1 MKFLFRARW
10 SLVSLHFGIQSLWHG
25 WRIRTRRIQ
34 EFSKCSSGT
43 LESGQSSRRE
53 WCFRQACT
61 CTCFKLVCKS
71 ILLCNPARFACL
83 SRTHKWK
90 KKKKKKR
97 KEWKNIFLLATPLP
111 LLRRNHKSLF
121 TISARLSSFSYVSQR
136 KYWISMNMISKDI
149 NFENARGYLT
159 YIRYSRFVSYKNISH
174 KKHNLTIIFQ

>member
-90 KKKKKKR
+90 EKEKKKKG
-97 KEWKNIFLLATPLP
+97 KNGKIFFFLQRLFLYFDEIINPCSRFPLVYLP
-111 LLRRNHKSLF
+111 F
-121 TISARLSSFSYVSQR
+121 
-136 KYWISMNMISKDI
+136 
-149 NFENARGYLT
+149 LT
-159 YIRYSRFVSYKNISH
+159 YHNVNIEFRWIWYR
-174 KKHNLTIIFQ
+174 KI